1 MLNLGSPTQ
10 NPLLPIP
17 VTPGPITY
25 LDIVDHNQTSPIS
38 RRSIEVICKSSSTE
52 ICQQS
57 K

>member
-17 VTPGPITY
+17 DPDIPGPI
-25 LDIVDHNQTSPIS
+25 IAFVHHNQTSPIS
-38 RRSIEVICKSSSTE
+38 RRSIEVICKVSSAE

>member
-17 VTPGPITY
+17 DPDLPGPIIT
-25 LDIVDHNQTSPIS
+25 IVDHNQTSPIS